1 MSPESQQSMTPALTS
16 GGAPLNVTVT
26 GAAGNIA
33 YAILFMIGSGQMA
46 GPNQKINLCL
56 LDIPAAAGAI
66 EGVAME
72 IRDCAFP
79 CVANIV
85 CTTEYKVAFT
95 GCDVA
100 LLIGAKPRGPG
111 MVRADLLRENGA
123 IFKGQGEAL
132 NQYASSTCKILVVGN
147 PANTNALIAMT
158 YAPNIPRKNF
168 TAMTRL
174 DQNRANNQ
182 LATKLGADVTGVNKV
197 AIWGNHSK
205 TMFADIA
212 HGNLAGQP
220 LADVVDEAWFKGEFV
235 KCVAGRGKAIIDAR
249 GKSSA
254 ASAARAAV
262 DHMRDWL
269 CGTPEGKWSNMGVVT
284 DGNSYGLPDDLIFS
298 FPCVCKNGEW
308 TRVEGLAHGD
318 YSKQQIQTTLE
329 ELAGEKASALGK

>member
-212 HGNLAGQP
+212 HFQTLFTSDWPATVISDAASVDGNTGSTWNYGSNFGGPTKATWTSGKDTVHSGM
-220 LADVVDEAWFKGEFV
+220 AEGMFGSFGVVDSAYSGTSTV
-235 KCVAGRGKAIIDAR
+235 GSIIGLCPGTAGSICRG
-249 GKSSA
+249 
-254 ASAARAAV
+254 
-262 DHMRDWL
+262 
-269 CGTPEGKWSNMGVVT
+269 
-284 DGNSYGLPDDLIFS
+284 
-298 FPCVCKNGEW
+298 
-308 TRVEGLAHGD
+308 
-318 YSKQQIQTTLE
+318 
-329 ELAGEKASALGK
+329 